1 MHRLAMTAAVLAA
14 FAALPAVAQEGNW
27 MVRGRVVH
35 LGMKNSATQGQ
46 GSVVTAAAL
55 PANGLTASDK
65 TIPEVDV
72 TYFFSKNLAAELILT
87 VPQRHNVAI
96 TKGVAAQS
104 SLGSFKEL
112 PPTLLLQYHFM
123 PDGTFRPYVGL
134 GVNYTKISSVN
145 LRSNIAAIGQLDL
158 DNSSTGLAFQGGF
171 DIKLDKQL
179 FLNVDVKKIQIR
191 TDVKQVN
198 NGEKISALKLDP
210 WAVGVGLGW
219 RF

>member
-1 MHRLAMTAAVLAA
+1 MHRLAMSAAVLAA

-27 MVRGRVVH
+27 MVRGRVVN
-35 LGMKNSATQGQ
+35 LNMKNSAAQGQ

-55 PANGLTASDK
+55 PSDGIAASDK

-72 TYFFSKNLAAELILT
+72 TYFLTRNLAAELILT
-87 VPQRHNVAI
+87 VPQRHDVSI
-96 TKGVAAQS
+96 TKGIAAERI
-104 SLGSFKEL
+104 GSFKEL

-123 PDGTFRPYVGL
+123 PDSTFRPYVGL
-134 GVNYTKISSVN
+134 GVNYTKISNVN
-145 LRSNIAAIGQLDL
+145 LRSSIAAIGQLGL
-158 DNSSTGLAFQGGF
+158 DGSSTGLAFQGGF
-171 DIKLDKQL
+171 DVKLDKQL

-191 TDVKQVN
+191 TDVKQLN
-198 NGEKISALKLDP
+198 NGEKISTLKLDP